1 MKYQRQRAMFSRP
14 IKGRVRP
21 PSTNELKNPN
31 SERYAFQLRIVV
43 AALFVLALFGVLFA
57 RFIWLQ
63 ALQHDKYQTLAEANR
78 ISLVPIQPSRG
89 IIKDRN
95 GIVLAHN
102 YSAYTLEITPSKLPD
117 NLEASIQRLNQIIEI
132 TPKDRR
138 RFKKLMEETKDFESL
153 PIKTRLTDEEVARF
167 AANSYQFPGIEVK
180 ARLFRQYPMGEIAS
194 HLIGYIGRINDQ
206 DLTDLE
212 DAGQLA
218 NYRGTDHIGKL
229 GIEQSYEE
237 QLHGTTGFEEVEI
250 DSGGR
255 AVRTLRRTQPAP
267 GENLI
272 LSVDIKLQQIAEKAF
287 GDNTGAL
294 VAIDPKTGG
303 VLSFVSK
310 PGYDPNLFVDGIDP
324 QNWKDLNES
333 PDKPLNNRALRGTY
347 PPGSTF
353 KPFMA
358 LGALEGHFR
367 AAGYAFPD
375 PGFFWFGGH
384 QFRDDKV
391 GGHGMVDMYKSIV
404 VSCDSYY
411 YSLANTMGI
420 DNISRFMGLFD
431 FGSQTG
437 IDIDGEVTGVLP
449 SPEWKKKRFKNPAQ
463 QKWFAG
469 ETISIGI
476 GQGYNAYTPL
486 QMAHATATLANNGVM
501 FKPHLVQFIENTT
514 NGTKTAIEPKPTK
527 TLPFKQENLDVI
539 HRAMVGVVKEGTGAR
554 AFAGAQY
561 EAAGK
566 TGTAQVFS
574 LKGGKYS
581 ESGTKK
587 RLRDHA
593 WFIAYAP
600 ANDPKIA
607 LAVLVENGGFGAAA
621 AAPIA
626 RQVLDYYLLGKEPKA
641 PAISASDVESVTDD

>member
-1 MKYQRQRAMFSRP
+1 MKYRRRTLFSKP
-14 IKGRVRP
+14 VKGRMRP
-21 PSTNELKNPN
+21 PSTNELKNAN
-31 SERYAFQLRIVV
+31 AERYAFQLRIVA
-43 AALFVLALFGVLFA
+43 AALFVLALFGCLLA
-57 RFIWLQ
+57 RFVWLQ
-63 ALQHDKYQTLAEANR
+63 TLQHDKYQTMAEANR
-78 ISLVPIQPSRG
+78 ISLVPVQPSRG

-95 GIVLAHN
+95 GVVLAHN

-117 NLEASIQRLNQIIEI
+117 SLEQSIERLNKIIEV

-138 RFKKLMEETKDFESL
+138 RFKKLMDETKEFESL
-153 PIKTRLTDEEVARF
+153 PIKTRLSDEEVARF

-180 ARLFRQYPMGEIAS
+180 ARLFRHYPLGELAS
-194 HLIGYIGRINDQ
+194 HLIGYIGRINDK
-206 DLTDLE
+206 DLADLE
-212 DAGQLA
+212 DAGETA
-218 NYRGTDHIGKL
+218 NYRGTDHIGKV
-229 GIEQSYEE
+229 GIEQFYES

-255 AVRTLRRTQPAP
+255 AIRTLRRTQPKP
-267 GENLI
+267 GQNLV
-272 LSVDIKLQQIAEKAF
+272 LSVDIKLQEIAENAF
-287 GDNTGAL
+287 GDNNGSL

-303 VLSFVSK
+303 ILALVSK

-358 LGALEGHFR
+358 LAALEGGFR
-367 AAGYAFPD
+367 SANAAIAD

-384 QFRDDKV
+384 QFRDDKA
-391 GGHGMVDMYKSIV
+391 GGHGMVDMYRSIV
-404 VSCDSYY
+404 VSCDTYY

-420 DNISRFMGLFD
+420 DNISRFMKLFD
-431 FGSQTG
+431 FGQPTG
-437 IDIDGEVTGVLP
+437 VDIQGEQPGVLP
-449 SPEWKKKRFKNPAQ
+449 SQEWKKKRFKNPAQ

-469 ETISIGI
+469 ETISVGI
-476 GQGYNAYTPL
+476 GQGYNTYTPL
-486 QMAHATATLANNGVM
+486 QMAHATATLANDGVM
-501 FKPHLVQFIENTT
+501 FKPHLVQFIEDADKGSRTVVEPMPV
-514 NGTKTAIEPKPTK
+514 KTIPLKP
-527 TLPFKQENLDVI
+527 ENLAVI
-539 HRAMVGVVKEGTGAR
+539 HRAMAGVVKEGTGAK

-587 RLRDHA
+587 HLRDHA

-607 LAVLVENGGFGAAA
+607 LAVLVENGGFGAAT

-626 RQVLDYYLLGKEPKA
+626 RQVLDYYLTGKKPNA
-641 PAISASDVESVTDD
+641 PAINASDVESSGDD